1 MPAASTNSRSIEL
14 EKTVGRLEGK
24 TALVTAAGQGIGRAI
39 ADHFCREGATVWA
52 TDVDEAKL
60 AGLDGCRIAALN
72 VLDPQSIDKVLA
84 DTGPLDVLCNCAG
97 YVANG
102 TILDCDERDWS
113 FSLDLNV
120 TSMYRII
127 KGALPAMLEQGGGSI
142 VNISS
147 IASSIKG
154 IPNRFAYGATKA
166 AIIGLTKSIAADFVG
181 RGIRCNA
188 ICPGTVDTPS
198 LQERLEATGDY
209 AKARREF
216 VARQPMGRLGTA
228 EEIAALA
235 VYLASDESTFTTGQP
250 HIIDG
255 GWIN

>member
-1 MPAASTNSRSIEL
+1 M
-14 EKTVGRLEGK
+14 GRLEGK

-39 ADHFCREGATVWA
+39 AEHFSREGATVWA
-52 TDVDEAKL
+52 TDIDERKL
-60 AGLDGCRIAALN
+60 EGLEGCRRATLN
-72 VLDPQSIDKVLA
+72 VLDVQSIDRVVGDA
-84 DTGPLDVLCNCAG
+84 GPLDVLCNCAG

-102 TILDCDERDWS
+102 TILECDERDWG

-127 KGALPAMLEQGGGSI
+127 KRALPAMLKNGGGSI

-209 AKARREF
+209 EKAKKDF
-216 VARQPMGRLGTA
+216 VARQPMGRLGTSD
-228 EEIAALA
+228 EIAALA
-235 VYLASDESTFTTGQP
+235 VYLASDESAFTTGQP